1 MRSIYRGVQT
11 LALICL
17 AFGVSA
23 CVKNY
28 SLDGWDEFSS
38 TPIPIVCN
46 GNEVES
52 DQLVERAKQATIAY
66 MKQDDYDYWEK
77 VWDEFEYDSPTVK
90 YHTIRDRTLVGIM
103 YYYTYE
109 SIVMFGDYGGL
120 MILFDP
126 CTLEVHDLSFWMP
139 SPEAYE

>member
-17 AFGVSA
+17 AFGLSA
-23 CVKNY
+23 CLKSY

-38 TPIPIVCN
+38 TPIPIVC
-46 GNEVES
+46 EDRAV
-52 DQLVERAKQATIAY
+52 DQDELVARAKQATLAH
-66 MKQDDYDYWEK
+66 MKQDDRDYWEK
-77 VWDEFEYDSPTVK
+77 VWDYLKYASPTVR
-90 YHTIRDRTLVGIM
+90 YHTTPDRTLLGIM
-103 YYYTYE
+103 YYFNLQG
-109 SIVMFGDYGGL
+109 IVVWGDGGI
-120 MILFDP
+120 MMLFDP